1 MPHALLEYIYVYII
15 STQIYTNISYCSILT
30 FTYHLI
36 MKCSHCHMLPCP
48 QPKVYI
54 RAAMPFNVPFMS
66 FSWYPWHFSSLPLS
80 PKMEKSRW
88 QASQVCHGVRDAP
101 GQHGSN
107 QQRDD
112 ADYEEND
119 RGCDARLLCRMIPW
133 LMLTEFRLPKCLPFC

>member
-1 MPHALLEYIYVYII
+1 MPYLNIYVYII
-15 STQIYTNISYCSILT
+15 FNTNIYKYIIL
-30 FTYHLI
+30 FDIDVHLPLDNE
-36 MKCSHCHMLPCP
+36 MLPLP
-48 QPKVYI
+48 YAAVPRPPKVYI
-54 RAAMPFNVPFMS
+54 LYAYALLGVPFMS
-66 FSWYPWHFSSLPLS
+66 FSWYPWHFSSLP
-80 PKMEKSRW
+80 SRW

-119 RGCDARLLCRMIPW
+119 RGRDARLLCRMIPW